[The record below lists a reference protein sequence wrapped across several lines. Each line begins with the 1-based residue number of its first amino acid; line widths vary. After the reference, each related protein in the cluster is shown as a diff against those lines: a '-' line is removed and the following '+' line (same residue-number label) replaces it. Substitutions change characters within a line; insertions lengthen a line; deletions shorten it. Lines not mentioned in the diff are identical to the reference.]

1 MQLTKELYS
10 AVVKNGGAVVA
21 ITGAGGKTTLLKKF
35 STYLKKQGLSVLI
48 TTTTKIQNPLF
59 YDYEAD
65 YVFKDELGVLTHEVK
80 KGEKVFYAES
90 SKYDIKKA
98 VSPRLELL
106 SVLKDRYDVILYEA
120 DGSRGLPLKIHSERD
135 PVIVEGTT
143 AVIAIMGLGAIGNKA
158 YSVVFGDDSEKSV
171 DSRYLESYLKNPDGL
186 LKGMSTGTENIIVV
200 NQADSYEDKIE
211 EVRKVKFPYPVFI
224 ASEERDEIYLSI

>member
-1 MQLTKELYS
+1 MRWGGYPQR
-10 AVVKNGGAVVA
+10 AVP
-21 ITGAGGKTTLLKKF
+21 GGK
-35 STYLKKQGLSVLI
+35 SPQRSVSVGV
-48 TTTTKIQNPLF
+48 QNPQAAAPSGNASLLTE
-59 YDYEAD
+59 DD
-65 YVFKDELGVLTHEVK
+65 FKDELGVLTHEVK